1 MDNWCYCS
9 NYDFKFNKGGIFL
22 MVESLSQKK
31 ASKKWNEKNREHR
44 SYLTS
49 RSSARSFIRNKATL
63 DDLKELEELINNR
76 RKQLGS

>member
-1 MDNWCYCS
+1 MTIRIN
-9 NYDFKFNKGGIFL
+9 NL
-22 MVESLSQKK
+22 SLGLDEDISILKKK

-63 DDLKELEELINNR
+63 DDLIELEQLINDR
-76 RKQLGS
+76 RKQLDS

>member
-1 MDNWCYCS
+1 
-9 NYDFKFNKGGIFL
+9 

-49 RSSARSFIRNKATL
+49 RSSARIRT
-63 DDLKELEELINNR
+63 IN
-76 RKQLGS
+76 